1 MRWFKSWPFL
11 ILFVAGYAIFLLPEI
26 PYYQNWMP
34 YGYEL
39 GGVSLVMI
47 YLSCGF
53 GSLGLYGLVS
63 WMTASQKKPFI
74 LKVGMV
80 SFGLTAALMWCY
92 GKLMNLT
99 LSL

>member
-1 MRWFKSWPFL
+1 MRWLKSWPCWVL
-11 ILFVAGYAIFLLPEI
+11 LVGGCAIFLLPEI
-26 PYYQNWMP
+26 PFYQDWMP

-39 GGVSLVMI
+39 GGVSLVML

-74 LKVGMV
+74 LKMGMA